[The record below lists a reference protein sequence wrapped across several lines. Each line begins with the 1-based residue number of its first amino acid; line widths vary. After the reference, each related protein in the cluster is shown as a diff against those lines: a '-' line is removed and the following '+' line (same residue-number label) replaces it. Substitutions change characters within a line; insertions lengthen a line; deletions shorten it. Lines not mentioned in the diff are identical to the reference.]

1 MNRAT
6 VLASH
11 ALTADLGRAML
22 ACTTAKRCRLPY
34 CGRCRMDRNDR
45 IRAEA
50 SDQFR
55 NPAACVAASA
65 NVAAIPLE
73 DVQGLQE
80 ALRRERGRLR
90 TALNKFGPV
99 RLLGAFELVLKHRSE
114 VDPRCYPVLGVADW
128 FVLLHWHAL
137 VESDADEFKQFLQH
151 SYKVGRYSGH
161 RVDVRQ
167 LRSGDQVD
175 VQNWA
180 AYCFKVS
187 TSLVRPDGKKA
198 KSGLES
204 DVATP
209 LHDDLLPMFVHAY
222 EAIRGRG
229 LNGLRLSYG
238 LMDSSKI
245 ISEDDGMRMDQSV
258 LTVPSVISLV
268 QDQVHSRSEHSS
280 NNSSEYSSKVSFP
293 NYVPAPKPS
302 RDSSSSTYA
311 EPRGGKIRLRVSRAA
326 MAATLARQWEGANH
340 GRRRPPDEVQ

>member
-22 ACTTAKRCRLPY
+22 ACTSAKRCRLPY

-55 NPAACVAASA
+55 NPAACVAATA
-65 NVAAIPLE
+65 NVAAIPL
-73 DVQGLQE
+73 DDTQALQE
-80 ALRRERGRLR
+80 ALRLERGRLR
-90 TALNKFGPV
+90 TALNKFGPI

-114 VDPRCYPVLGVADW
+114 VDAKCYPVQGVADW
-128 FVLLHWHAL
+128 YVLLHWHAL
-137 VESDADEFKQFLQH
+137 VEADADEFKQFLQNT
-151 SYKVGRYSGH
+151 YKVGQYSGH
-161 RVDVRQ
+161 RIDVRE

-175 VQNWA
+175 VENWA

-187 TSLVRPDGKKA
+187 TTLVRPDGKQA

-204 DVATP
+204 DMAKP
-209 LHDDLLPMFVHAY
+209 HMDDLLPKLVHAY
-222 EAIRGRG
+222 ESIRGRG
-229 LNGLRLSYG
+229 LNGVRLSYG
-238 LMDSSKI
+238 LSDSSKI
-245 ISEDDGMRMDQSV
+245 ITGDDPKRMDQSV
-258 LTVPSVISLV
+258 LTVLSVVSV
-268 QDQVHSRSEHSS
+268 VDTQVHQSPITLLR
-280 NNSSEYSSKVSFP
+280 
-293 NYVPAPKPS
+293 NYDPKAIPS

-311 EPRGGKIRLRVSRAA
+311 EPRGGKIRLSVSRAA
-326 MAATLARQWEGANH
+326 MAATLARQWEGANQ